1 VKPATRERV
10 LFLCVHNSARSQMAE
25 GLLRR
30 LGGDRFDVAS
40 AGVEATYVKALAIEA
55 MREVGIDISQQR
67 SKSVHDFMNE
77 EFDTVVTVCGE
88 YESCPIPPRA
98 KRLRHWPFEDP
109 SRGEGIE
116 AYRNVRD
123 GLKRMIEI
131 ELL

>member
-1 VKPATRERV
+1 MARSKTRV

-30 LGGDRFDVAS
+30 LGGDRFEVAS
-40 AGVEATYVKALAIEA
+40 AGVEATDVKALAIEA
-55 MREVGIDISQQR
+55 MREVGVDISTQR
-67 SKSVHDFMNE
+67 SKSVSEFME
-77 EFDTVVTVCGE
+77 QEFDTVVTVCGE
-88 YESCPIPPRA
+88 YESCPIPPKA

-123 GLKRMIEI
+123 GLKRLIEI

>member
-1 VKPATRERV
+1 
-10 LFLCVHNSARSQMAE
+10 MAE

-30 LGGDRFDVAS
+30 MGGERFDVAS
-40 AGVEATYVKALAIEA
+40 AGVEATSVRPLAIEA
-55 MREVGIDISQQR
+55 MREVGVDISSQR
-67 SKSVHDFMNE
+67 SKTVNEFMDQ

-88 YESCPIPPRA
+88 YESCPIPPKA

>member
-1 VKPATRERV
+1 MPRQRV
-10 LFLCVHNSARSQMAE
+10 LFLCVHNSARSQIAE

-30 LGGDRFDVAS
+30 MGGDRFDVYS
-40 AGVEATYVKALAIEA
+40 AGSEATYVKALAIEA
-55 MREVGIDISQQR
+55 MREIGIDISRQR
-67 SKSVHDFMNE
+67 SKSVSDFMDR

-88 YESCPIPPRA
+88 YESCPIPPKA
-98 KRLRHWPFEDP
+98 KRIRHWPFEDP

-116 AYRNVRD
+116 AFRNVRD